1 MDEFT
6 EFQLRRLSDTEQQIL
21 AAVVRHLLGKIARNP
36 DLQRGSIKLPHDVSG
51 TTQEGMMRR

>member
-36 DLQRGSIKLPHDVSG
+36 DFQRGSIKRHCYRMTLVERLKKG
-51 TTQEGMMRR
+51 